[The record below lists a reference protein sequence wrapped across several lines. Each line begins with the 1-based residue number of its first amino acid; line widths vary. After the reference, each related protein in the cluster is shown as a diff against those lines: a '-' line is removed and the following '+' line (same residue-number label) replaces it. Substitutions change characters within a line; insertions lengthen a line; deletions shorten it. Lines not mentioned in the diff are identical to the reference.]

1 MFIRQ
6 LVTAL
11 SIGWLAA
18 VAHAEVGVTNDAIVL
33 GQSAALSGPARFLG
47 EEMRDGALAYF
58 AQINEQGGVNG
69 RKIQL
74 VSLDD
79 GYEPDRAMENTKVL
93 IEKHKVF
100 ALFGYVGT
108 PTSNAAMPLFT
119 AAKVPFYA
127 PFTGADSLRTPH
139 NRYIF
144 NVRASYAD
152 EAEKIIRHATNLH
165 LSRIAVFYQ
174 NDAYGKAGLAGVE
187 QAMQKRGM
195 TITTTATVERNSTE
209 VESAVKKLAEAKPDA
224 VVMVSTY
231 KSSAAFIKRAQQAGV
246 ASQFYNVSFVG
257 SRPLAE
263 ELGEQAAGVVV
274 SQVVPSPFDQSQ
286 AVVREYRK
294 SMAKYQPK
302 SMISFTSMEGFIAA
316 KSMVEGLKR
325 AGESLTRERLIAALE
340 QGEPVHAGEF
350 KVAFSATSHS
360 PSRFVD
366 LTVMQRDGTFRN

>member
-1 MFIRQ
+1 MSIRQ
-6 LVTAL
+6 LVAAL
-11 SIGWLAA
+11 SVGWLAA
-18 VAHAEVGVTNDAIVL
+18 TSQAEVGVTDDKIVL
-33 GQSAALSGPARFLG
+33 GQSAALSGPAKFLG

-69 RKIQL
+69 RKIEL
-74 VSLDD
+74 ISLDD
-79 GYEPDRAMENTKVL
+79 GYEPERAADNTKKL

-108 PTSNAAMPLFT
+108 PTSNAVMPMFT

-127 PFTGADSLRTPH
+127 PFTGAESLRTPH
-139 NRYIF
+139 NRYVF

-152 EAEKIIRHATNLH
+152 ETEKIIRHATNLG
-165 LSRIAVFYQ
+165 LKRIAVFYQ

-187 QAMQKRGM
+187 QAMQKRGLVIAA
-195 TITTTATVERNSTE
+195 TGTVERNSTE
-209 VESAVKKLAEAKPDA
+209 VTSAIQSLSGSKPDA
-224 VVMVSTY
+224 IVMITAY
-231 KSSAAFIKRAQQAGV
+231 KSSAAFIKSAQQAGIT
-246 ASQFYNVSFVG
+246 SQYYNVSFVG

-294 SMAKYQPK
+294 AMSKYQPK
-302 SMISFTSMEGFIAA
+302 APISFTSMEGFIAA

-325 AGESLTRERLIAALE
+325 AGEALTRERLIAALE
-340 QGEPVHAGEF
+340 QGDPVHAGEF
-350 KVAFSATSHS
+350 KVAFSPNSHS
-360 PSRFVD
+360 QSKFVD
-366 LTVMQRDGTFRN
+366 LTVMQKDGSFRN